1 MGGTL
6 ETQRREGTMPDDE
19 TAAGAPATTT
29 RPERYARRDPV
40 SPAHDGPDP
49 RSAARL
55 DGATALRLAFRR
67 RRAAREA
74 IGERRGGSVADPWPG
89 PSSLPLGFG
98 SADVDD
104 ELI

>member
-1 MGGTL
+1 
-6 ETQRREGTMPDDE
+6 MPDDDS
-19 TAAGAPATTT
+19 AGATPATTRAPDRWAT
-29 RPERYARRDPV
+29 RDPV
-40 SPAHDGPDP
+40 SPDHDGPDE

-98 SADVDD
+98 SADIDD